1 MKGNASTPGP
11 GGGRFRRWVVIVL
24 LLLAAFFALQGG
36 TYTTFDYFRLKGQLA
51 EERTAIEELK
61 VAVDSLGKVAT
72 SVERDPRTQERL
84 ARDQFGMIREGEHL
98 YRIVPAGDS
107 AR

>member
-1 MKGNASTPGP
+1 VRPEGATKLKKIL
-11 GGGRFRRWVVIVL
+11 VV
-24 LLLAAFFALQGG
+24 LALGMAGLFALLGG
-36 TYTTFDYFRLKGQLA
+36 EYTTFDLFRMKDQLRDEQEAITRLK
-51 EERTAIEELK
+51 IE
-61 VAVDSLGKVAT
+61 VDSLEAVARA
-72 SVERDPRTQERL
+72 VERDPRTQERL